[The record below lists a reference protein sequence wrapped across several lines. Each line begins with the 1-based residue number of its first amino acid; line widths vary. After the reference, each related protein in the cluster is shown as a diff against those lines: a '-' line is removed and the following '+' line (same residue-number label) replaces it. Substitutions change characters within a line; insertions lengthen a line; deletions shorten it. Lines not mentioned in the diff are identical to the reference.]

1 VEVPGMP
8 FISAATQIIFG
19 AMRSLSAFVWLC
31 RCYALAA
38 KRYEE
43 LSRVSEAELH
53 QEGYTRK
60 TLPRDLCKD
69 AEADAATGCRNE
81 SF

>member
-1 VEVPGMP
+1 MP
-8 FISAATQIIFG
+8 LFSVAIQIIFG
-19 AMRSLSAFVWLC
+19 AMRSLSAFVWIC

-38 KRYEE
+38 RRYEE

-53 QEGYTRK
+53 QKGYTRK

-69 AEADAATGCRNE
+69 AEAEAATGCRQE